1 MIQRI
6 QSLYLVAGALLLALF
21 AALGETW
28 AAAIAEEQAWLG
40 TLGYVLA
47 GVTALV
53 ALVAV
58 ALYKDRPL
66 QRRVILAAQW
76 LDLALVVVVLVGLYL
91 AFDSSDFTAPVGYYL
106 VALQPVVAYVLL
118 RMARQ
123 RVAADIETVRSMDR
137 IR

>member
-21 AALGETW
+21 VALGDTW
-28 AAAIAEEQAWLG
+28 AAAIAEEQRWLG
-40 TLGYVLA
+40 TLGYALA

-58 ALYKDRPL
+58 ALYKNRDL
-66 QRRVILAAQW
+66 QRRVIYAAQW

-91 AFDSSDFTAPVGYYL
+91 AFDSDSFQAPVGYYL
-106 VALQPVVAYVLL
+106 VALQPIVAYLLL

-123 RVAADIETVRSMDR
+123 RVSADIETVRSMDR

>member
-21 AALGETW
+21 VALGGTW
-28 AAAIAEEQAWLG
+28 AEAIADELRWLG
-40 TLGYVLA
+40 VLGYALA

-53 ALVAV
+53 ALVSV
-58 ALYKDRPL
+58 ALYKNRQL
-66 QRRVILAAQW
+66 QRRVIYAAQW
-76 LDLALVVVVLVGLYL
+76 LDLALVVVVLVGFYL
-91 AFDSSDFTAPVGYYL
+91 AFDSGDFQAPVGYYL
-106 VALQPVVAYVLL
+106 VALQPIVAYLLL

-123 RVAADIETVRSMDR
+123 RVTADIEVVRSMDR

>member
-1 MIQRI
+1 MLQRL
-6 QSLYLVAGALLLALF
+6 QTLYLAIGALLLALF
-21 AALGETW
+21 VGVGDTW
-28 AAAIAEEQAWLG
+28 AGAIGDTVPWLG

-58 ALYKDRPL
+58 ALYKDRQK
-66 QRRVILAAQW
+66 QRRVIAAAQW
-76 LDLALVVVVLVGLYL
+76 LDLALVTVVLIGLYI
-91 AFDSSDFTAPVGYYL
+91 AFDSSAPTAPVGYYL
-106 VALQPVVAYVLL
+106 VAMMPIVAYVLL

-123 RVAADIETVRSMDR
+123 RVVADIERVRSMDR

>member
-6 QSLYLVAGALLLALF
+6 QSLYLLAGAVLLVLF
-21 AALGETW
+21 VALGDTW
-28 AAAIAEEQAWLG
+28 ASAIGAEVAWLG
-40 TLGYVLA
+40 TAGYVLA

-58 ALYKDRPL
+58 FLYKDRPR
-66 QRRVILAAQW
+66 QRTVIFAALW
-76 LDLALVVVVLVGLYL
+76 LDLALVAVVLVGYYL
-91 AFDSSDFTAPVGYYL
+91 AFDSGDFTAPVGYYL
-106 VALQPVVAYVLL
+106 VALQPIVAYVLL

-123 RVAADIETVRSMDR
+123 RVISDIERVRSMDR

>member
-6 QSLYLVAGALLLALF
+6 QTLYLVAGALLLALF
-21 AALGETW
+21 VALGDTW
-28 AAAIAEEQAWLG
+28 AAQIAGELRWLG
-40 TLGYVLA
+40 ALGYALA

-53 ALVAV
+53 ALVSV

-66 QRRVILAAQW
+66 QRRVIYAAQW
-76 LDLALVVVVLVGLYL
+76 LDLALVVVVLVGFYL
-91 AFDSSDFTAPVGYYL
+91 AFDSDAFQAPVGYYL
-106 VALQPVVAYVLL
+106 VALQPVAAYLLL

-123 RVAADIETVRSMDR
+123 RVTADIEVVRSMDR

>member
-21 AALGETW
+21 VALGSTW
-28 AAAIAEEQAWLG
+28 AAAIAQEQAWLG

-58 ALYKDRPL
+58 FLYKNRPL
-66 QRRVILAAQW
+66 QRKVIYAAQW
-76 LDLALVVVVLVGLYL
+76 LDLALVVVVLVGFYL
-91 AFDSSDFTAPVGYYL
+91 AFDSGDFVAPVGYYL
-106 VALQPVVAYVLL
+106 VALQPIVAYVLL

-123 RVAADIETVRSMDR
+123 RVTADLELVRSMDR

>member
-6 QSLYLVAGALLLALF
+6 QSLYLAAAALLLVLF
-21 AALGETW
+21 VALGETW
-28 AAAIAEEQAWLG
+28 AAAIAAELAWLG
-40 TLGYVLA
+40 TAGYALA

-58 ALYKDRPL
+58 GLFKNREL

-76 LDLALVVVVLVGLYL
+76 LDLALVVVVLVGFTL

-106 VALQPVVAYVLL
+106 VAMQPIVAYVLL

-123 RVAADIETVRSMDR
+123 RVTKDIQVVRSMDR

>member
-21 AALGETW
+21 VALGSTW
-28 AAAIAEEQAWLG
+28 ATAIAQEQAWLG

-58 ALYKDRPL
+58 FLYKNREL
-66 QRRVILAAQW
+66 QRKVIHAAQW

-91 AFDSSDFTAPVGYYL
+91 AFDSDDFVAPVGYYL
-106 VALQPVVAYVLL
+106 VALQPIVAYVLL
-118 RMARQ
+118 QMARQ
-123 RVAADIETVRSMDR
+123 RVTADIQMVRSMDR